1 MKTKVLITS
10 LAVLFLGS
18 LMLYAAEGDKPAAA
32 PKDKPAAKAPKQGQ
46 KLNQQQRLEKW
57 MAQINKA
64 YKAKDYQ
71 KVEQLIKQY
80 ANAGQNRPGP
90 AAGQKQMQ
98 QRRMNQQ
105 QDRPFARGQG
115 RQQGPAGWQD
125 QNLPDRPRA
134 QAPRP
139 GQGHRQAMA
148 PRQGQQFRHGRP
160 MDQRP
165 APYAQ
170 ADNFKAKMR
179 HWAMNHP
186 QEFKQFLN
194 QYCSRP
200 GRWNQ
205 QMNAGPQRNRPNP
218 GYWRNFWADEF

>member
-1 MKTKVLITS
+1 MKTKVLITT

-115 RQQGPAGWQD
+115 RQQG
-125 QNLPDRPRA
+125 
-134 QAPRP
+134 
-139 GQGHRQAMA
+139 HRQAMG

-179 HWAMNHP
+179 RWAMNHP

-194 QYCSRP
+194 QYCDRP